1 MTAVR
6 LRIVRAFAAAL
17 LGVIAQAGPAAA
29 QFTFTEAS
37 GSVLSGQSTS
47 DSASTTFE
55 ASGRL
60 ARPDAP
66 SIVTMRVAWNV
77 NADAGPGLVAPE
89 VGILSFAVG
98 FVLDHPA
105 SFNLRL
111 DFNLD
116 GGLLRIADN
125 PECTGSVVQAGI
137 SIPTLERLGDRAA
150 ALPIDVVLAGEALEV
165 AGNTA
170 GTDVSRQASARLL
183 FRDEPVATTAYVLN
197 FLVTATA
204 ISQSCEV
211 SARFGAQNGSTTGC
225 DACGYPGVLDRM
237 QERDGLF
244 VTAIF
249 ETLCGNGTLDAGEEC
264 DLGATNGAEGTCCD
278 RFCQAAAPASACA
291 DDGNRCSA
299 DACDASGACLHVP
312 RPGTTCDDTTCTC
325 DLDDLFCNGKAQCG
339 LNGGLCIVLPT
350 PCAEDDTCDEANDTC
365 LTPFGTATPT
375 LAIPTATPT
384 ATAAAPTPSLTL
396 APPSP
401 TTTST
406 PVGQACA
413 GDCNGDGTVAVN
425 ELVLGVSITLGQ
437 QPLSACPPF
446 DTNRD
451 GSLIINELVAAV
463 TRLLGGCAP

>member
-1 MTAVR
+1 MTAGR
-6 LRIVRAFAAAL
+6 LRIVRALGASL
-17 LGVIAQAGPAAA
+17 LGLIMQAGSAAA
-29 QFTFTEAS
+29 QFTGTEAS
-37 GSVLSGQSTS
+37 GSVLSGQSSS
-47 DSASTTFE
+47 DSASTTID
-55 ASGRL
+55 ASGQL
-60 ARPDAP
+60 SRPDAP

-77 NADAGPGLVAPE
+77 NADAGPGLIAPE
-89 VGILSFAVG
+89 VSILSFAVG
-98 FVLDHPA
+98 FILDHPA

-111 DFNLD
+111 DFTLE

-125 PECTGSVVQAGI
+125 PDCNASIVQTDI
-137 SIPTLERLGDRAA
+137 SIPTLERLGDQAA
-150 ALPIDVVLAGEALEV
+150 EFPIDVRLEGEELEL

-170 GTDVSRQASARLL
+170 GTDVSRQANARLL
-183 FRDEPVATTAYVLN
+183 FRDEPVGTTTFVLN
-197 FLVTATA
+197 FLVFATA

-225 DACGYPGVLDRM
+225 EACGYPGALDRM

-249 ETLCGNGTLDAGEEC
+249 ENLCGNGTLDAGEAC
-264 DLGATNGAEGTCCD
+264 DLGATNGAAGTCCD
-278 RFCQAAAPASACA
+278 RFCQAASPASACA
-291 DDGNRCSA
+291 DDGNRCTA
-299 DACDASGACLHVP
+299 DACSAGGTCLHLP

-375 LAIPTATPT
+375 LEVPTPTPT
-384 ATAAAPTPSLTL
+384 ATAAAPTPTVTFGL
-396 APPSP
+396 SP
-401 TTTST
+401 TATATA
-406 PVGQACA
+406 VGQSCA
-413 GDCNGDGTVAVN
+413 GDCNGDGSVVVN
-425 ELVLGVSITLGQ
+425 ELVLGVNITLGQ
-437 QPLSACPPF
+437 QPVSACPAF

-463 TRLLGGCAP
+463 SRLLGGCAP